1 MPRHAIIT
9 GGSSGIGRATAR
21 RLAAQGVDV
30 TLVARSAERL
40 AAARE
45 EIAEAGMRAGARV
58 MALAADVAR
67 REEVER
73 AVAEAI
79 EALGPPDLLVT
90 SAGVTQPGRF
100 QELPADA
107 FERLMAVNYFG
118 TLWAVRA
125 VLPVMTARRQ
135 GHLALVASGLA
146 LYAIYGYAAYSPT
159 KFALRG
165 LAETLRAELTPLG
178 IGVSLLCPA
187 ETDTPM
193 LREERAAMPPETRRI
208 LAGSRTW
215 SADEVARALLRGVRR
230 RRFVIAPGL
239 EMGLVARL
247 HSLLGPALDWYV
259 DRRARPGAR

>member
-1 MPRHAIIT
+1 MPRHAIVT

-21 RLAAQGVDV
+21 RLAADGLDV
-30 TLVARSAERL
+30 SLIARSPERL
-40 AAARE
+40 AAARDE
-45 EIAEAGMRAGARV
+45 VAAAGTPVGARV
-58 MALAADVAR
+58 AAIAADVAC

-73 AVAEAI
+73 AVARAI
-79 EALGPPDLLVT
+79 EGLGPPDLLVT
-90 SAGVTQPGRF
+90 SAGITQPGRF
-100 QELPADA
+100 QELPVEA

-146 LYAIYGYAAYSPT
+146 LYAIYGYSAYSPT

-165 LAETLRAELTPLG
+165 LAETLRAELAPVG
-178 IGVSLLCPA
+178 IGVSLVCPA

-215 SADEVARALLRGVRR
+215 SADEVAAALLRGVRR
-230 RRFVIAPGL
+230 RRFVVAPGL

-259 DRRARPGAR
+259 DRRARRGA